1 MIVFDYTIFCA
12 YFEAKL
18 VEYVFAIFKSH
29 STCSHAIVIGAN
41 GTCKQEF
48 RYQLTIPAQIKQ
60 LLWSFWGSN
69 FMKEN
74 QMP

>member
-41 GTCKQEF
+41 GTCSASRNF
-48 RYQLTIPAQIKQ
+48 VTSLPAQIEQ

-74 QMP
+74 QIP